1 MVHAASMF
9 IRTQLFSH
17 QSAPPATAACAVT
30 TGGAPWLL
38 WIAATITLLL
48 LAESLQADSFRCGRK
63 VVRSG
68 DSQSEV
74 LAACGEPQ
82 RRESKQEA
90 LWLGSS
96 QKNVP
101 VKAWY
106 YKRSSRKLER
116 IVLIYQGKVVAVRT
130 GGR

>member
-1 MVHAASMF
+1 MF
-9 IRTQLFSH
+9 ITAQPLIDR
-17 QSAPPATAACAVT
+17 SALCSATAC
-30 TGGAPWLL
+30 TGTSGRASWRL
-38 WIAATITLLL
+38 WAAATIALLL
-48 LAESLQADSFRCGRK
+48 VAENLLADSFRCGRK

-82 RRESKQEA
+82 RRESKQES

-96 QKNVP
+96 QKNVR